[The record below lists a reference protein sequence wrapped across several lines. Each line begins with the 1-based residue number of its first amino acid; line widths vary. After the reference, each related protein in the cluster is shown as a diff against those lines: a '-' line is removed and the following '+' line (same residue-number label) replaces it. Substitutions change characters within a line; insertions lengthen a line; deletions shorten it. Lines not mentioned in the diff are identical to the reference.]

1 MTLLDTLQTTPGQLI
16 PAAGDGNTFNLLTN
30 SDTPAILLDATLA
43 TKTLLA
49 EENPGLLTI
58 SEYAKFLRDMQLKKT
73 TPLIAD
79 MQSGF
84 GNPLNTFYAAQE
96 LERSGG
102 DILYAKRPNLS
113 SP

>member
-58 SEYAKFLRDMQLKKT
+58 SEYAKFLRDMQLKKDH
-73 TPLIAD
+73 PID
-79 MQSGF
+79 CG
-84 GNPLNTFYAAQE
+84 YAIRLRQPAE
-96 LERSGG
+96 HLLRGPR
-102 DILYAKRPNLS
+102 IRTVRWRYFNAKRPNLS